1 MKKLYITADFNDG
14 DYGHVLIEVSEEVF
28 NKFKPLIDAIN
39 NFQPYIM
46 RSDFG
51 IDHHNWNSARED
63 LGEISLYEKY
73 SQFEKDYIDEF
84 SQIFIDPIPVHC
96 CGSEDQPP
104 HTIVSLKDVITD
116 EEYIV
121 ETSYSDL
128 TKRYSPKTVEY
139 LKERDR
145 LGSYKRESDGKDIY
159 SIPFS
164 EMTKEEEELLDKIKN
179 LWKKY
184 TVDNSDEKEEIKCV
198 DSFKFSVLCT
208 SSKQVEEV
216 LNCKRRNKKVRD
228 IFQFT
233 EEYYYWSQVCLQNDL
248 NDLEEGE
255 YGYEYQGGHSNDWLR
270 NQYDNGDLSGYE
282 NALFKKGHS
291 ILITFKVEDGR
302 AYDWVWD
309 DLFNYTIKSENLEE
323 KLGIILSYSDF
334 NSLIESIEK
343 DSFYSL
349 TNSLVSS
356 FQITKTIF
364 NIDPEEENSNYERHD
379 KLLENAK
386 EDISSP
392 DFIQDLGNFIKINGL
407 GYNFLIRKSTIN
419 CIKLHTVYVNE
430 DNIDNFDKLDIG
442 ELVGNEVLIYLAIQE
457 QPIRIHFIVDSDEE
471 LYEDELAELC
481 YSRLMNEIDWN
492 V

>member
-84 SQIFIDPIPVHC
+84 SQIFIDPLPVPY

-121 ETSYSDL
+121 EANYFDL
-128 TKRYSPKTVEY
+128 TKRYSPETVEY

-145 LGSYKRESDGKDIY
+145 LGSYKRASDGKGIF

-184 TVDNSDEKEEIKCV
+184 VYDVTRKDR
-198 DSFKFSVLCT
+198 VL
-208 SSKQVEEV
+208 
-216 LNCKRRNKKVRD
+216 
-228 IFQFT
+228 
-233 EEYYYWSQVCLQNDL
+233 
-248 NDLEEGE
+248 
-255 YGYEYQGGHSNDWLR
+255 
-270 NQYDNGDLSGYE
+270 
-282 NALFKKGHS
+282 
-291 ILITFKVEDGR
+291 
-302 AYDWVWD
+302 
-309 DLFNYTIKSENLEE
+309 
-323 KLGIILSYSDF
+323 
-334 NSLIESIEK
+334 
-343 DSFYSL
+343 
-349 TNSLVSS
+349 
-356 FQITKTIF
+356 
-364 NIDPEEENSNYERHD
+364 
-379 KLLENAK
+379 
-386 EDISSP
+386 
-392 DFIQDLGNFIKINGL
+392 
-407 GYNFLIRKSTIN
+407 
-419 CIKLHTVYVNE
+419 
-430 DNIDNFDKLDIG
+430 
-442 ELVGNEVLIYLAIQE
+442 
-457 QPIRIHFIVDSDEE
+457 
-471 LYEDELAELC
+471 
-481 YSRLMNEIDWN
+481 
-492 V
+492 

>member
-14 DYGHVLIEVSEEVF
+14 DYGHVLIEVSEDVF

-46 RSDFG
+46 RDG
-51 IDHHNWNSARED
+51 DIDHHNWNSARED
-63 LGEISLYEKY
+63 LGEKSLYEKY

-84 SQIFIDPIPVHC
+84 IQIFIDPIPVHC

-116 EEYIV
+116 EKYIV
-121 ETSYSDL
+121 EASYSDL
-128 TKRYSPKTVEY
+128 TKRYSPEIVEY
-139 LKERDR
+139 LKEIDR
-145 LGSYKRESDGKDIY
+145 LRSYKRASDGKDIF

-184 TVDNSDEKEEIKCV
+184 TSDEKEEVKCNYM
-198 DSFKFSVLCT
+198 FNFSVLCI

-216 LNCKRRNKKVRD
+216 LNCKRRNKKVCNT
-228 IFQFT
+228 FQFT
-233 EEYYYWSQVCLQNDL
+233 DEYDHWSQVCLQESL

-255 YGYEYQGGHSNDWLR
+255 YGYEYQGGHSNDPLK
-270 NQYDNGDLSGYE
+270 NQYDNGDLSGYKE
-282 NALFKKGHS
+282 ALFKRGHS
-291 ILITFKVEDGR
+291 ILITFMVEDGSV
-302 AYDWVWD
+302 YDWTWGD
-309 DLFNYTIKSENLEE
+309 SFMCKKLDESEFLEDS
-323 KLGIILSYSDF
+323 GTILSYSDF
-334 NSLIESIEK
+334 NSLIENIINK
-343 DSFYSL
+343 NLLSL
-349 TNSLVSS
+349 NDVFVSS

-364 NIDPEEENSNYERHD
+364 NIDPEEESNNHIR
-379 KLLENAK
+379 LFENTK
-386 EDISSP
+386 EVISSS

-407 GYNFLIRKSTIN
+407 GYNFLIRKSTIS
-419 CIKLHTVYVNE
+419 CINLHTVYVNK
-430 DNIDNFDKLDIG
+430 DNIDNFNELDIN
-442 ELVGNEVLIYLAIQE
+442 EPVGDEVLICLTTQE
-457 QPIRIHFIVDSDEE
+457 QPIRIHFIVDRGE

-481 YSRLMNEIDWN
+481 YNRLMNEINWN